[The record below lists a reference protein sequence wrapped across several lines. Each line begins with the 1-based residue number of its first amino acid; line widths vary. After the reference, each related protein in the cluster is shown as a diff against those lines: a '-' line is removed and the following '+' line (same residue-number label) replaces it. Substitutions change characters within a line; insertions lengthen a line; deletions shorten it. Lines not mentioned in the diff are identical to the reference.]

1 MLMFLTNILS
11 HKDAVARGEVLTEGG
26 LGPLDE
32 DDDGEDN
39 ELREVLDYILV
50 RPHLRLERLHLLQ
63 RAIQIDNFNIGTS
76 VFTIL
81 LIVANKNL
89 QKLLFATD

>member
-39 ELREVLDYILV
+39 ELREVLDHILV

-63 RAIQIDNFNIGTS
+63 RAIKLENLGTENP
-76 VFTIL
+76 T
-81 LIVANKNL
+81 
-89 QKLLFATD
+89 

>member
-11 HKDAVARGEVLTEGG
+11 HEDAVARGEVLTEGG

-39 ELREVLDYILV
+39 ELREVLDHILV
-50 RPHLRLERLHLLQ
+50 RPHLGL
-63 RAIQIDNFNIGTS
+63 
-76 VFTIL
+76 
-81 LIVANKNL
+81 
-89 QKLLFATD
+89 